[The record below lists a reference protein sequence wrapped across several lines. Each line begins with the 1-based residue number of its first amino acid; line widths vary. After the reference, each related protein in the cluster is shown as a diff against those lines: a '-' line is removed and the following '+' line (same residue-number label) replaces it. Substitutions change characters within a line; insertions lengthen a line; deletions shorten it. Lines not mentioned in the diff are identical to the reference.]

1 MTTPSSNIL
10 AKAFRLIGTQT
21 IQYERYEARA
31 VNDIGLYTS
40 SYADPVPLRASVQA
54 VPKNDYQALNLDF
67 NKEYVHIFCE
77 VLAQDIGR
85 DRSSDRFTY
94 GGRLFQVLSS
104 TNWHSQDG
112 WVECLCVRIGE
123 E

>member
-1 MTTPSSNIL
+1 MSIL
-10 AKAFRLIGTQT
+10 ADAMALIGTQT
-21 IQYERYEARA
+21 IQYERYESRA
-31 VNDIGLYTS
+31 VNDIGLYTT
-40 SYADPVPLRASVQA
+40 SYADAVPLRASVQA

-67 NKEYVHIFCE
+67 NKEYVRIFFE
-77 VLAQDIGR
+77 ELAQDIGR

-94 GGRLFQVLSS
+94 GGRVFQVLSS
-104 TNWHSQDG
+104 TNWYSQDG